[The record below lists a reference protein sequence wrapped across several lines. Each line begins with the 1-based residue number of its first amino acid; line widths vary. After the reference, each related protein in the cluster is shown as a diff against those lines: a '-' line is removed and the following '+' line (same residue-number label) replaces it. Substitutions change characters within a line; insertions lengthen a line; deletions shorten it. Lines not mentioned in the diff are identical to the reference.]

1 MILILLFFKLDVI
14 MFTKK
19 SAFLSV
25 FFFALFINYSFAQEN
40 KIDLPQINKERLS
53 LQKNSMYVLGGWSV
67 ANFAYSGA
75 TLATGVNN
83 GEDKYF
89 HQFNIYWN
97 TVNFALVGSSLL
109 FAKKA
114 TDLNYA
120 ETIKAYHSTESL
132 FLFNTGIDV
141 GYMAA
146 GLYLRERAK
155 TETTI
160 KNTNRFLGY
169 GKSLILQGGF
179 LFVFDLTA
187 YFLNKRQSKVLYNIP
202 VSLSLAPNQMRV
214 TYTF

>member
-1 MILILLFFKLDVI
+1 

-19 SAFLSV
+19 IIFLS
-25 FFFALFINYSFAQEN
+25 LFLFVLFTNSSFAQEN
-40 KIDLPQINKERLS
+40 RIDLPQINKERLS

-75 TLATGVNN
+75 TLATGVSN

-97 TVNFALVGSSLL
+97 TVNFALAGSSLL
-109 FAKKA
+109 FGKKN
-114 TDLNYA
+114 TDLNYSQ
-120 ETIKAYHSTESL
+120 TLKAYHSTESL
-132 FLFNTGIDV
+132 FLLNTGIDV

-179 LFVFDLTA
+179 LFAFDLTA
-187 YFLNKRQSKVLYNIP
+187 YALNKRQSNTLYEIP
-202 VSLSLAPNQMRV
+202 VSLSLAPNQMRF